1 MEDDNKIDIV
11 IGKLQKP
18 ERKTDSPLKKNRSTY
33 TEGSAESVKPIL
45 DKLMNDPTDVFVPSV
60 GSGYTVRTLYCK
72 INDAIKWLMQ
82 NTDEPERSEYC
93 LLRSQVSIRAVHD
106 SDNSGVLIYFKEG
119 MRKLRQ
125 KSGDGRSLEFATT
138 DSGKWRHDVIRW
150 LKSAKDGDMFES
162 GTLEEFLTEQDEAW
176 ILQTLAGIAPDAESV
191 VKEKSFRIIR

>member
-11 IGKLQKP
+11 VGKLQKP

-60 GSGYTVRTLYCK
+60 GSGYTVGTLYCK
-72 INDAIKWLMQ
+72 INDALKWLMQ
-82 NTDEPERSEYC
+82 NTDDPERSEYC
-93 LLRSQVSIRAVHD
+93 LLRSQISIRAIED
-106 SDNSGVLIYFKEG
+106 PDNSGVLIYFKEG

-150 LKSAKDGDMFES
+150 LKNAKDGDMFES